1 MGFRMDSVEWEALV
15 ARYGWADGDEFDWYT
30 VSVVAGKT
38 EDQVIAAFGG
48 DPAGTSRTMTFGEAI
63 EDTAAHLYKDYHL
76 LGVLAEGRHVW
87 TMEPGYH
94 GNIPEIARRASAN
107 GGEFFS
113 VYEDINARCQVMH
126 AADGRVTGA
135 FDPIGLED
143 ADFYHD
149 LPELPAWAEGATFP
163 MEQLSAVTFALME
176 RTMGVPFD
184 PDLLRTPV
192 RTVTLPA
199 PGVLFTDTDAAWRP

>member
-1 MGFRMDSVEWEALV
+1 MDLRRGGAEWEALV
-15 ARYGWADGDEFDWYT
+15 ARYEWADGDEFEWYT

-48 DPAGTSRTMTFGEAI
+48 DPAGESRTMTFDEAL
-63 EDTAAHLYKDYHL
+63 EDHAAHLYEDYQQ
-76 LGVLAEGRHVW
+76 LGVVTVGRHVW
-87 TMEPGYH
+87 TIEAGYH
-94 GNIPEIARRASAN
+94 GSIAEIARRVSAG

-113 VYEDINARCQVMH
+113 VYGDINARYQVMH

-135 FDPIGLED
+135 FDPFGLED
-143 ADFYHD
+143 ADFYDD
-149 LPELPAWAEGATFP
+149 LPELPVWAQGVTFP

-184 PDLLRTPV
+184 PDLLRTPI
-192 RTVTLPA
+192 RTVILPA
-199 PGVLFTDTDAAWRP
+199 PEVLFTDTDSAWRP